1 MSKVTK
7 KIKEETKIVSYV
19 GKFNHEKPFREY
31 LNDIKKYKND
41 GWKSILLSVEE
52 NEDTGLTE
60 IRVMLKRG
68 GHNGDN

>member
-19 GKFNHEKPFREY
+19 GKFNHEKSFREY

-52 NEDTGLTE
+52 NEDTRLTE

-68 GHNGDN
+68 GDNGDN